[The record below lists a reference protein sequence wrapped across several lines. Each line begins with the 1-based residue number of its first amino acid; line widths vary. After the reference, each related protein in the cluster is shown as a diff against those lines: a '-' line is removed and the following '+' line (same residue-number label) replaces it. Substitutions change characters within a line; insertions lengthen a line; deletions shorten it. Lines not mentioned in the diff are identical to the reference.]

1 MKAIEKRGKKI
12 TATRTKQNRT
22 VPRFSFS
29 FSLSQVI
36 LLLQVL
42 FYVIKLNL
50 DKQFPNQHMCML
62 ILENRKKALI

>member
-12 TATRTKQNRT
+12 TATRTKQNT
-22 VPRFSFS
+22 NVPNFSFS
-29 FSLSQVI
+29 FSLNQVI

-50 DKQFPNQHMCML
+50 DKQFPNQHLSML
-62 ILENRKKALI
+62 ILKNRKKL